1 MVATSQYPQ
10 YLYALET
17 SEASRNPDN
26 GTWEVPASQWK
37 LKGIC
42 RGETNGK
49 GHTVQTAGGEATV
62 FSSLVQIPKGTARIN
77 EGTEIAVT
85 NEKISLPANLL
96 DDDFVKQGKITGLI
110 VAAGKCMKYDFGR
123 LHCRLWI

>member
-1 MVATSQYPQ
+1 MVRTFQYPQ

-17 SEASRNPDN
+17 SEAIQNPDN
-26 GTWEVPASQWK
+26 GNWDAGSSQWK

-42 RGETNGK
+42 REETNGK
-49 GHTVQTAGGEATV
+49 GHTVQTVGGEALV
-62 FSSLVQIPKGTARIN
+62 FSSLIQIPKGTARIN

-85 NEKISLPANLL
+85 GEKISLPENLL
-96 DDDFVKQGKITGLI
+96 DDDFVKQSKISGLI
-110 VAAGKCMKYDFGR
+110 IAAGKCMKYDFGR